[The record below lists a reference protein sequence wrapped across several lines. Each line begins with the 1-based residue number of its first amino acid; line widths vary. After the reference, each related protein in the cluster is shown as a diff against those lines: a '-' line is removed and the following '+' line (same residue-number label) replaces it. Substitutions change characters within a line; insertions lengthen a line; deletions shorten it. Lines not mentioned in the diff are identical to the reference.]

1 VAWQPVAGLRATLR
15 PRVVTA
21 RPATATSSPTHQTSP
36 ALRKRGLLL
45 VVSFVSKT
53 ACEVAQRSAF
63 PLSLLGI
70 QGVGMFRF
78 EHVMP
83 HAFGVMWPNA
93 NSPQFTPPSPS
104 PRRYLVGFGSGGMLH
119 GTAREGARTVAL
131 SAFRNSR
138 RETASHESNCLEA
151 GIRRGRIG
159 AILDGYADRTRSM
172 ACLISPPLR

>member
-1 VAWQPVAGLRATLR
+1 MWPDAYPPQSAPPSLASRRYVARYGFAAAGLL
-15 PRVVTA
+15 
-21 RPATATSSPTHQTSP
+21 Q
-36 ALRKRGLLL
+36 
-45 VVSFVSKT
+45 
-53 ACEVAQRSAF
+53 
-63 PLSLLGI
+63 
-70 QGVGMFRF
+70 
-78 EHVMP
+78 
-83 HAFGVMWPNA
+83 
-93 NSPQFTPPSPS
+93 
-104 PRRYLVGFGSGGMLH
+104 